1 MGEFYGL
8 DHPNRRSPQIGNP
21 RRGGTSPSGT
31 IVIHTAEC
39 AADLVGEDTSAEGV
53 ARYLTERTTPGSYHR
68 IVDSDSVVKY
78 APLGYETWHCRFTN
92 RWSIGISFAVQAH
105 MWAHYPPEF
114 VTAILRQGARTT
126 AAAIRD
132 LKTYWG
138 IDVPLARISREQ
150 ALARR
155 PGFIGHGE
163 TDPTRRSDPGP
174 AFPWARFLDMVRAEL
189 TGTPTTSPTP
199 PVAPPLPPPD
209 NMEEILMGY
218 PFIIRGTD
226 QDAWTLVLSPTK
238 QVNISSTDV
247 NARRPEIIAA
257 FGEPRTVGK
266 ALAASIRAEIG

>member
-39 AADLVGEDTSAEGV
+39 AADLVGPDTSAEGV
-53 ARYLTERTTPGSYHR
+53 ANYLTNRTTPGSYHR

-105 MWAHYPPEF
+105 MWAQYPPAF

-138 IDVPLARISREQ
+138 IDVPLVRITREQ

-189 TGTPTTSPTP
+189 TGTPTASPTAP
-199 PVAPPLPPPD
+199 AAPPLPPPD

-238 QVNISSTDV
+238 QVPISSTDV
-247 NARRPEIIAA
+247 KANRVEIIAA